1 MQAKHV
7 KQLMESACVKGIAL
21 CQELR
26 GEIASAWCRWQGR
39 DGWIRKVHGGG
50 LLEARPS
57 VRAAREETESEGGM
71 GESCLVVS
79 GKGNLTALTDSN
91 QIPFY
96 LYRFHRT
103 DK

>member
-1 MQAKHV
+1 MDQ
-7 KQLMESACVKGIAL
+7 EGSWRRSA
-21 CQELR
+21 R
-26 GEIASAWCRWQGR
+26 GQ
-39 DGWIRKVHGGG
+39 
-50 LLEARPS
+50 PS
-57 VRAAREETESEGGM
+57 VRAAREEMESEGGM